1 MEVYLF
7 SEDKGGHL
15 ELADMEFLIEY
26 GLIGLFLAAFLAATI
41 LPFSSEALL
50 LLLIHQNGESVLPLL
65 FASLGNIL
73 GSIVNYYL
81 GRFGDNFLFYKIF
94 RMQEATVRKAKQ
106 RFQKYGIYSL
116 LFAWVP
122 VVGDPLTVAAG
133 VFRVYFLLFLILV
146 SIGKIARYYFLIM
159 AVTAM

>member
-1 MEVYLF
+1 
-7 SEDKGGHL
+7 
-15 ELADMEFLIEY
+15 MEFLIQY
-26 GLIGLFLAAFLAATI
+26 GLPGLFLAAFLAATI

-50 LLLIHQNGESVLPLL
+50 LLLVHQNEEWVLPLL

-81 GRFGDNFLFYKIF
+81 GRFGEKFLFYRLF
-94 RMQEATVRKAKQ
+94 RMQEATVGKAKQ

-133 VFRVYFLLFLILV
+133 AFRVNIFVFVILV
-146 SIGKIARYYFLIM
+146 SVGKIARYSFLLF
-159 AVTAM
+159 AMTVF